1 MDRGGGYVG
10 VALLSARYLATSA
23 ATLVAALTFWLVL
36 VPPAEAQTP
45 DPGQR
50 IVDVAMRSLGSYEG
64 QCFPWVRRVVAE
76 ATGHAMGFG
85 YREGY
90 LTGGATEVP
99 LAEVRAGDI
108 VQIANDADAGPG
120 VSYAGLHTAI
130 VLARQANGL
139 LNVIDSNSQWDG
151 MVRLRPD
158 YDPAGAAARYPGLTA
173 RAYRFSSIG
182 DDGITEGTQ
191 AAELTPGTN
200 ARVTADG
207 DCLRLR
213 SAPGGDIIVCIP
225 DGSTVAILDGAVTA
239 TGLQWQYVQY
249 GGQVGWVASIYLT
262 PLGASAAT
270 PTPTPTPTVTPPPS
284 GTATGTISG
293 TLPKNGGPGLIV
305 WGGGSV
311 QSLIT
316 VASGSGCSVRSVW
329 ATVDGRF
336 LGYTAGA
343 PSFVNAGWA
352 QRYPDTIPAVSPL
365 ILICSGAGPTPTATP
380 APTPTST
387 ASPPSGDTPP
397 GPAGNEG

>member
-1 MDRGGGYVG
+1 M
-10 VALLSARYLATSA
+10 SARHLAASA
-23 ATLVAALTFWLVL
+23 ATLVAALALWLVMA
-36 VPPAEAQTP
+36 PPAQAQTP
-45 DPGQR
+45 DAGQR
-50 IVDVAMRSLGSYEG
+50 IVDVAMRSLNTYEG

-76 ATGHAMGFG
+76 ATGHAMGYG

-90 LTGGATEVP
+90 LIGGAVEVP
-99 LAEVRAGDI
+99 LADVRAGDV

-139 LNVIDSNSQWDG
+139 LHVIDSNSQWDG
-151 MVRLRPD
+151 IVRLRPD

-173 RAYRFSSIG
+173 RAYRFTTTS

-191 AAELTPGTN
+191 AAELTPGTS

-213 SAPGGDIIVCIP
+213 SAPGGDILVCIP
-225 DGSTVAILDGAVTA
+225 DGSTVGVLEGSVSA

-249 GGQVGWVASIYLT
+249 GGQVGWVAAAYLT
-262 PLGASAAT
+262 PLAAGA
-270 PTPTPTPTVTPPPS
+270 PTPTPTPSPTGTTPTS
-284 GTATGTISG
+284 GILTGTISG
-293 TLPKNGGPGLIV
+293 TLPTKGGPGLIV

-311 QSLIT
+311 QSLLSAAT
-316 VASGSGCSVRSVW
+316 TGGCSVRSVW

-343 PSFVNAGWA
+343 PSFVNAGWSE
-352 QRYPDTIPAVSPL
+352 RYPDTIPALSPL
-365 ILICSGAGPTPTATP
+365 IVICSGAGSTPSTATP
-380 APTPTST
+380 APVPTGT
-387 ASPPSGDTPP
+387 VSPPSGDTPP
-397 GPAGNEG
+397 GPAGNDG

>member
-1 MDRGGGYVG
+1 M
-10 VALLSARYLATSA
+10 
-23 ATLVAALTFWLVL
+23 
-36 VPPAEAQTP
+36 VPSAEAQTP
-45 DPGQR
+45 DAGQR
-50 IVDVAMRSLGSYEG
+50 IVDVAMRSLGAYEG
-64 QCFPWVRRVVAE
+64 ECFPWVRRVIAE
-76 ATGHAMGFG
+76 ATGHAMGYG

-90 LTGGATEVP
+90 LVGGAVEVP
-99 LAEVRAGDI
+99 LAEVRAGDV

-139 LNVIDSNSQWDG
+139 LNVIDSNSRWDG
-151 MVRLRPD
+151 IVRLRPD

-173 RAYRFSSIG
+173 RAYRFTTLG

-191 AAELTPGTN
+191 SAELTPGTN

-213 SAPGGDIIVCIP
+213 SAPGGEILVCIP
-225 DGSTVAILDGAVTA
+225 DGSTVAVLDGSMSAA
-239 TGLQWQYVQY
+239 GLEWQYVQY
-249 GGQVGWVASIYLT
+249 GGNVGWVAALYLT
-262 PLGASAAT
+262 PLGSGTPTPTPSTT
-270 PTPTPTPTVTPPPS
+270 PTPTPTS

-293 TLPKNGGPGLIV
+293 SLPTQGGPGLIV

-311 QSLIT
+311 QSLVT
-316 VASGSGCSVRSVW
+316 TAANGGCSVRSVW

-343 PSFVNAGWA
+343 PSFVNAGWS
-352 QRYPDTIPAVSPL
+352 QRYPDTIPALSPL
-365 ILICSGAGPTPTATP
+365 VLICAGSGPAPSPTPTP
-380 APTPTST
+380 APTGT